1 MYLAYYLQTNIICIT
16 ILMILLLRSVGHR
29 NRIISN
35 KTWCAMAIFTCV
47 YCVTD
52 MVAAIFRG
60 SSQPYARP
68 VLWVSNAA
76 YIGMPLIITLL
87 WVKYIDSLL
96 DGRLLSGRVRKFV
109 LLMPSVL
116 AICLLATN
124 PWTEIAFSLAGNVYS
139 RKLLAYLIPALC
151 WGYLLFA
158 EAVLIKNIKYLE
170 NEFGRNKLLSLLL
183 FIAPP
188 VVVSVIQFCIYGL
201 TLSQVGFTVS
211 ILLIFLER
219 QNDRITTD
227 GLTGIN
233 NREEFDRYLA
243 VRSAKAESVTVFII
257 DIDNFK
263 SINDLYGHAEGDSA
277 LILVAGAIRRVCR
290 EAYPRN
296 ELFYARYGGDE
307 FAVIGID
314 THTDM
319 PEVLSSR
326 ISGAVSE
333 SARRVKKP
341 YEIAVSIGYSTVSGG
356 DGFDADRLVKS
367 ADNAMYDVKKSH
379 R

>member
-1 MYLAYYLQTNIICIT
+1 M
-16 ILMILLLRSVGHR
+16 
-29 NRIISN
+29 
-35 KTWCAMAIFTCV
+35 
-47 YCVTD
+47 
-52 MVAAIFRG
+52 
-60 SSQPYARP
+60 
-68 VLWVSNAA
+68 
-76 YIGMPLIITLL
+76 
-87 WVKYIDSLL
+87 
-96 DGRLLSGRVRKFV
+96 
-109 LLMPSVL
+109 
-116 AICLLATN
+116 
-124 PWTEIAFSLAGNVYS
+124 
-139 RKLLAYLIPALC
+139 
-151 WGYLLFA
+151 FA

-314 THTDM
+314 IHPDM

-333 SARRVKKP
+333 SAKRVKKP

-356 DGFDADRLVKS
+356 DGVDADRLVKS

>member
-16 ILMILLLRSVGHR
+16 ILMILLLRSVGHK

-35 KTWCAMAIFTCV
+35 KTWCAMVIFTCV

-68 VLWVSNAA
+68 VLWVSNAV

-96 DGRLLSGRVRKFV
+96 VGRLLSGRVRKFV
-109 LLMPSVL
+109 LLAPSVL
-116 AICLLATN
+116 VLCMLATN
-124 PWTEIAFSLAGNVYS
+124 PWTEVAFSLAGNVYS
-139 RKLLAYLIPALC
+139 RKLLAYIIPALC

-170 NEFGRNKLLSLLL
+170 NEFGRDKLLSLLL

-201 TLSQVGFTVS
+201 SLSQVGFTVS
-211 ILLIFLER
+211 ILLIFLES

-243 VRSAKAESVTVFII
+243 GRSAKAENVTVFII

-277 LILVAGAIRRVCR
+277 LILVAGAIRRACR
-290 EAYPRN
+290 EAYPHSG
-296 ELFYARYGGDE
+296 LFYARYGGDE

-314 THTDM
+314 TLSDM

-333 SARRVKKP
+333 SAKRVKKP
-341 YEIAVSIGYSTVSGG
+341 YELAVSIGYSTVSGG
-356 DGFDADRLVKS
+356 DGVDADRLVKS

>member
-1 MYLAYYLQTNIICIT
+1 M
-16 ILMILLLRSVGHR
+16 
-29 NRIISN
+29 
-35 KTWCAMAIFTCV
+35 
-47 YCVTD
+47 
-52 MVAAIFRG
+52 
-60 SSQPYARP
+60 
-68 VLWVSNAA
+68 
-76 YIGMPLIITLL
+76 
-87 WVKYIDSLL
+87 
-96 DGRLLSGRVRKFV
+96 
-109 LLMPSVL
+109 
-116 AICLLATN
+116 
-124 PWTEIAFSLAGNVYS
+124 
-139 RKLLAYLIPALC
+139 
-151 WGYLLFA
+151 
-158 EAVLIKNIKYLE
+158 
-170 NEFGRNKLLSLLL
+170 LL

-211 ILLIFLER
+211 ILLIFLES

-243 VRSAKAESVTVFII
+243 GRGAKAESVTVFII

-263 SINDLYGHAEGDSA
+263 SINDLYGHAEGGSA
-277 LILVAGAIRRVCR
+277 LMLVAGAIRRVCR

-314 THTDM
+314 THPDM

-326 ISGAVSE
+326 ISDAVSE
-333 SARRVKKP
+333 SAKRVKKP
-341 YEIAVSIGYSTVSGG
+341 YELAVSIGYSTVSGG
-356 DGFDADRLVKS
+356 DGFDADRLMKS
-367 ADNAMYDVKKSH
+367 ADNAMYDVKKTH